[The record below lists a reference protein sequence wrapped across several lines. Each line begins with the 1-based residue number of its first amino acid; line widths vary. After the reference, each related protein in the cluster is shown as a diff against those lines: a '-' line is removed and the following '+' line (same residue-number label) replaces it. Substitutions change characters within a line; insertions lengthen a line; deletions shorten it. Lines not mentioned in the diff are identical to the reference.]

1 MKLCEHDCIP
11 CCMLCKY
18 MIPDIENSINFGSK
32 GCSLHPDEEHQEI
45 IDACGRWCYINL
57 PED

>member
-1 MKLCEHDCIP
+1 
-11 CCMLCKY
+11 
-18 MIPDIENSINFGSK
+18 MIPDIENSNNFGPK

-45 IDACGRWCYINL
+45 ADACGRWCHINL